1 MNTTLDAIETIENP
15 SLADYEKMHDFFAG
29 YTISSAIFAAAK
41 LGIADR
47 LGEEPMTVS
56 HLAKILSVHESSLYR
71 LMRAL
76 ASVGIFKEVGQQ
88 SFVLTTLA
96 ATIRKDAANSLRDLI
111 IMCGSNWHWQTWG
124 GLLHTVET
132 GEPAFVDAFK
142 TNFFPYIQKNPEVAR
157 DFNAAMTSLSSLSN
171 YAIAS
176 SYDFSKARCIVDIGG
191 GQGGLLAA
199 ILKQHPNSTGILY
212 DLPEVVA
219 SATALLEREQIKQ
232 RVEVLGGDFFQS
244 IPQGGSLYMIK
255 HVLHGINQEQSV
267 LLLKNIANVMPSS
280 GKLLII
286 EMMISEKNKPS
297 YSKFNDLE
305 MMLLSGTGRERTAHE
320 FSEIITQ
327 SSLSIARILSMPMGV
342 SLIECIPHA

>member
-1 MNTTLDAIETIENP
+1 MNTTLDDIETIEKP
-15 SLADYEKMHDFFAG
+15 SLADYEKMHDYLAG
-29 YTISSAIFAAAK
+29 YTISSAIYAAAN
-41 LGIADR
+41 LGVADH
-47 LGEEPMTVS
+47 LGEEPVS
-56 HLAKILSVHESSLYR
+56 IKHLAGVLSVHEQSLYR

-96 ATIRKDAANSLRDLI
+96 ATIRKDAANSLRNLI
-111 IMCGSNWHWQTWG
+111 IMCGSSWHWQTWG
-124 GLLHTVET
+124 GLLHTIET
-132 GEPAFVDAFK
+132 GEPAFVESFK

-176 SYDFSKARCIVDIGG
+176 SYDFSKAKCIVDIGG

-199 ILKQHPNSTGILY
+199 ILKQHQNTTGILY

-219 SATALLEREQIKQ
+219 SATELLEREQIKQ
-232 RVEVLGGDFFQS
+232 RTDVLGGDFFQS
-244 IPQGGSLYMIK
+244 IPEGGDLYIIK

-267 LLLKNIANVMPSS
+267 ILLKNIAKVLPKS

-286 EMMISEKNKPS
+286 EMMIPEKNKPS

-305 MMLLSGTGRERTAHE
+305 MMLLSATGRERTAHE
-320 FSEIITQ
+320 FTEIITQ
-327 SSLSIARILSMPMGV
+327 CSLGIARILSMPMGV
-342 SLIECIPHA
+342 SIIECIPHV